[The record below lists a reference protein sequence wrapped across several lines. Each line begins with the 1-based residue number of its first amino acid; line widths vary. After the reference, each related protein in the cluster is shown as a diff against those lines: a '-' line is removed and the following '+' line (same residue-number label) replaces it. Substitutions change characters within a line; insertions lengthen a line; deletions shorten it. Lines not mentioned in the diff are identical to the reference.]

1 MKKQHNI
8 VLFIYYYKFTMA
20 NRANIVAG
28 IYCMIKNDKK
38 DLSDNQKNEIVRFC
52 TPKPIKDMSLVELRD
67 LLYSMV
73 PLTFYHVSGGLHSVS
88 YSYMP
93 QLQAVIDM
101 INLDIKELVGDD
113 TKNGLDLVQRTNDL
127 VLENNKLK
135 QELSSIK
142 EFIKS
147 V

>member
-1 MKKQHNI
+1 
-8 VLFIYYYKFTMA
+8 MA

-28 IYCMIKNDKK
+28 IYCMIKNDKRE
-38 DLSDNQKNEIVRFC
+38 LSDNQKNDIDKFC
-52 TPKPIKDMSLVELRD
+52 TPKPIKDMSLIEMRD

-73 PLTFYHVSGGLHSVS
+73 PLTFYHVSGGLNSVS

-127 VLENNKLK
+127 VNENNKLK
-135 QELSSIK
+135 QELLSIK